1 MNMKAFLSLAALL
14 AGLGALPVLA
24 ADDPLVERGRYLV
37 RTAGCNDCHTAGYME
52 KSGAVPEQDWLQ
64 GDRIG
69 WRGPWGT
76 TYAVNLRL
84 YMEPLSEA
92 QWLTIARHKP
102 ARPPMPWWS
111 LRDMSDQDLRALYRY
126 IRRLGPAGS
135 SAPGFVPPDQ
145 EPATPYIVMV
155 PQAPAGAG
163 AAGATPPPKTQQDR
177 EDGRLFDWSFKPAR
191 PRTDRP

>member
-1 MNMKAFLSLAALL
+1 MKTFTLLLLL
-14 AGLGALPVLA
+14 AGLGLLPAHA
-24 ADDPLVERGRYLV
+24 ADDASIERGRYLV
-37 RTAGCNDCHTAGYME
+37 KTAGCNDCHTAGYME

-76 TYAVNLRL
+76 TYAINLRL
-84 YMEPLSEA
+84 YLEPLSEA

-111 LRDMSDQDLRALYRY
+111 LRDMSDEDLRALYRY
-126 IRRLGPAGS
+126 IRHLGPAGR

-145 EPATPYIVMV
+145 EPGTPYIVMV
-155 PQAPAGAG
+155 PQTGPAPAASAP
-163 AAGATPPPKTQQDR
+163 AADPG
-177 EDGRLFDWSFKPAR
+177 GFLDWSLKPAK
-191 PRTDRP
+191 PRTERP